1 MTQTVKFATFPFTHK
16 GFNFVSRI
24 AETSPQLPMIMM
36 IGEAFIK
43 MNKDAI
49 DELMQLDENSS
60 EEYILSQLAHLN
72 ENGTE
77 MFLELA
83 GTN

>member
-1 MTQTVKFATFPFTHK
+1 
-16 GFNFVSRI
+16 
-24 AETSPQLPMIMM
+24 MM

>member
-1 MTQTVKFATFPFTHK
+1 MTQTIKFATFPFTHK

-24 AETSPQLPMIMM
+24 AETSPQLPTIMM

-49 DELMQLDENSS
+49 DELMPMLADLST
-60 EEYILSQLAHLN
+60 EEIQESLAVLN
-72 ENGTE
+72 EGGTQ

-83 GTN
+83 GA